1 MRTFRRREGIHARR
15 RHVLAYALSI
25 VVHVFAFAFF
35 IIRALLPSGA
45 AEPKETTTRSFA
57 FTQDRAVQKRVAPTI
72 APTLAAVVAQAT
84 PAPQPTLRPVTP
96 PRPIFTPKPITR
108 RTRPRRPELAKIVA
122 HAPAQAER
130 IAVLAPIVTAPATV
144 APTMAP
150 TTAPTV
156 APTEKPMPAPTAGSS
171 LAPTIRPTIAPR
183 SKGSRR
189 CDFRPRGGQC
199 GRPGR
204 ANADRARYSGD
215 RRKSAA
221 CRADTRGAIQ
231 RREPR

>member
-1 MRTFRRREGIHARR
+1 MHARR

-35 IIRALLPSGA
+35 IIRALLSSGA

-57 FTQDRAVQKRVAPTI
+57 FTQDRAVQKRVAATI

-96 PRPIFTPKPITR
+96 PRPIFTPKPIAR

-183 SKGSRR
+183 SI
-189 CDFRPRGGQC
+189 DV
-199 GRPGR
+199 
-204 ANADRARYSGD
+204 AAIAADAAERARPL
-215 RRKSAA
+215 KHEPKPKLAA
-221 CRADTRGAIQ
+221 
-231 RREPR
+231 